1 MSPLSFFL
9 CRIHWLISNFHYW
22 RFRVSVPWRYQVY
35 QWLPNIVRNYNSNK
49 SLLYLLVS
57 LEYYRKHFHISVI
70 SRFSHLPWRIGRAHI
85 SYPSKAG
92 KEALSASSLL
102 VPAWGLERGVC
113 GQCCHC
119 PWSSLLSSSTE
130 SPAVFH
136 LSSVSLEEPGI
147 LSHVTAMS
155 ELHQCRRSCSFLSEI
170 RWNLQITLAC
180 CLKLLIWNCRFQ
192 WLWNTGQGLDKS
204 RAGS

>member
-70 SRFSHLPWRIGRAHI
+70 SRLSHLPWRIGRAHI

-92 KEALSASSLL
+92 KEALSALQPASASLRTRTRCL
-102 VPAWGLERGVC
+102 
-113 GQCCHC
+113 
-119 PWSSLLSSSTE
+119 WSVLPLPLKLLTVVIHRVT
-130 SPAVFH
+130 AVFH